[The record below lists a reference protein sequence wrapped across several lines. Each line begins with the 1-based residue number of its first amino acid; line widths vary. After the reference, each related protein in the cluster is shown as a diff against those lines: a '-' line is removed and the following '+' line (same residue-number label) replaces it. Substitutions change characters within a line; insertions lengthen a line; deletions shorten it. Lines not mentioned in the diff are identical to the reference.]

1 MENENRSDTSRKVGN
16 DTRHK
21 SKKFYSMPKRSLRLI
36 LPIAAVIGAVTI
48 GALALVLGDIG
59 MQSDSTGLFHQA
71 MRTVKGQAS
80 VDKREDADEASAS
93 GFDEKALAASQAVLL
108 STKAISEQVS
118 KGFETLTLEHADSNL
133 ALTSLAESVRVIRES
148 LVELR
153 EENNALSEHIDDA
166 QSSLQAIARDVH
178 VLKVAQKKRS
188 AAQRKQATSRPPF
201 DVDAIDL
208 WDGSVYVAISQNGQ
222 VTFLREGDQRSGW
235 LVTQIDRPRGRVE
248 FHGPQDQS
256 FVTSIRN

>member
-1 MENENRSDTSRKVGN
+1 
-16 DTRHK
+16 
-21 SKKFYSMPKRSLRLI
+21 
-36 LPIAAVIGAVTI
+36 
-48 GALALVLGDIG
+48 
-59 MQSDSTGLFHQA
+59 
-71 MRTVKGQAS
+71 
-80 VDKREDADEASAS
+80 
-93 GFDEKALAASQAVLL
+93 
-108 STKAISEQVS
+108 
-118 KGFETLTLEHADSNL
+118 
-133 ALTSLAESVRVIRES
+133 
-148 LVELR
+148 
-153 EENNALSEHIDDA
+153 
-166 QSSLQAIARDVH
+166 LQAIARDVH